1 MRRECGTWL
10 LLAALGVPNARAQQV
25 GELIDEP
32 PTTDR
37 EQAGVEKITL
47 RVTGILAGG
56 VVTIDRGSADGLR
69 EGDRVSLRPLA
80 GKPRPGRVSSV
91 NDRSAEVRLEGS
103 GSVIPVGTRGFA
115 QLPAERFAAPVVEA
129 PALPPQDTNA
139 PDHAPWEYTD
149 DEFQEGMPLLR
160 SIDGVR
166 PQERAPIVSGRVFS
180 MGDLR
185 LTSDDGRKDAFL
197 RLGTELHYENPA
209 NRGGQLYFVGEVNY
223 RRTEVTDQV
232 DESTTIGRLDRFS
245 YSLGGTRFESSR
257 HEFGRF
263 LHDGVP
269 ELGIIDGYEWNKRLA
284 GGHRFGTSVG
294 FQPEPTPQ
302 MSTGDDFAVSG
313 FYQWASDER
322 ERLTATGAYQKSWHN
337 GDADRDLFIFKLDY
351 WETEDWDFHG
361 TGWVDWYSDG
371 DVGKGSGPE
380 VTAVYAST
388 TRNFA
393 NGNGL
398 LFTYT
403 HDRLPSV
410 DRYEFPSLD
419 PLLLAT
425 ERDDRISADGWV
437 WVKSDRRLFA
447 RSGAW
452 VDQEDF
458 GGDLELGVEELDVW
472 IDGNR
477 TELSVFG
484 SRGQF
489 STLLG
494 LRTSYGVQRNLLH
507 WSVSY
512 EYFQSNQL
520 GFTDDNDDLDHH
532 RLLGNV
538 DLTRHSGWNL
548 SLRGGLE
555 RWSDEFAGVAGFYL
569 QRSF

>member
-1 MRRECGTWL
+1 MRRECGTWI
-10 LLAALGVPNARAQQV
+10 LLAALGVPIAHGQGTGERNEAAPAQ
-25 GELIDEP
+25 DAEP
-32 PTTDR
+32 
-37 EQAGVEKITL
+37 AGVEKITL

-56 VVTIDRGSADGLR
+56 VVTIDRGTADGLR
-69 EGDRVSLRPLA
+69 EGDRVTLRPLA
-80 GKPRPGRVSSV
+80 GKPRPGRVSRV
-91 NDRSAEVRLEGS
+91 DERSAEVRLEGP
-103 GSVIPVGTRGFA
+103 GGVIPVGTRGFA
-115 QLPAERFAAPVVEA
+115 QLPAERFATPVAVG
-129 PALPPQDTNA
+129 PATPQVDETLPE
-139 PDHAPWEYTD
+139 HAPWEYTD
-149 DEFQEGMPLLR
+149 DGFEEGMPLLR

-166 PQERAPIVSGRVFS
+166 PQDRAPIVTGRVFS

-185 LTSDDGRKDAFL
+185 LTSDDGRKDGFL

-209 NRGGQLYFVGEVNY
+209 ERGGQLYFIGEVNH
-223 RRTEVTDQV
+223 RMTEVNGQV
-232 DESTTIGRLDRFS
+232 DESVSIGRLDRLS
-245 YSLGGTRFESSR
+245 YSVGGTRFEPSR

-269 ELGIIDGYEWNKRLA
+269 EFGILDGYEWNQRLE

-294 FQPEPTPQ
+294 FLPEPTPK

-337 GDADRDLFIFKLDY
+337 GDADRDLFVFKLDY
-351 WETEDWDFHG
+351 WEPEDWDFHA
-361 TGWVDWYSDG
+361 TTWVDWYTEG
-371 DVGKGSGPE
+371 DVGKGAGPE
-380 VTAVYAST
+380 LTSVYASS
-388 TRNFA
+388 TRRFA

-410 DRYEFPSLD
+410 DRYEFPVLD

-425 ERDDRISADGWV
+425 ERDDRLAGDGWA
-437 WVKSDRRLFA
+437 WVRNDRRLFA

-458 GGDLELGVEELDVW
+458 GGDLELGVEQLDVW

-494 LRTSYGVQRNLLH
+494 LRTIYGVQRNLLH

-512 EYFQSNQL
+512 EYFQSNQI

-532 RLLGNV
+532 RLLGNL